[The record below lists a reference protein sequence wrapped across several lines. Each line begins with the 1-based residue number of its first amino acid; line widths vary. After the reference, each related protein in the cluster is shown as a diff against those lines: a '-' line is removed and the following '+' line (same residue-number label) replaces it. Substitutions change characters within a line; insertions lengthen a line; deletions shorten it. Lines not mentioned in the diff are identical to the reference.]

1 MGFFFV
7 DTKTYNKH
15 KDEVLALSQSIQIN
29 YVEYLPPEKRQPGLT
44 DAQIGEKLGLA
55 ERVVR
60 EIRCVGE
67 REYYPL
73 DEWERALEFK
83 EESCRSYARQGLSS
97 ATKKYVDRA
106 RAKKKS

>member
-1 MGFFFV
+1 MPTCSRQT
-7 DTKTYNKH
+7 D
-15 KDEVLALSQSIQIN
+15 

-44 DAQIGEKLGLA
+44 DGQIGEKLGLD

-83 EESCRSYARQGLSS
+83 EESPGERYGG
-97 ATKKYVDRA
+97 
-106 RAKKKS
+106 

>member
-1 MGFFFV
+1 MSFFFV

-15 KDEVLALSQSIQIN
+15 KDAVLALSQSIQIN
-29 YVEYLPPEKRQPGLT
+29 YVEHLPPEKRQPGFT
-44 DAQIGEKLGLA
+44 DAQIGEKLGLD

-67 REYYPL
+67 REYYPI
-73 DEWERALEFK
+73 DEWERAIEFK
-83 EESCRSYARQGLSS
+83 EERCRGYARQGMSS

-106 RAKKKS
+106 RANKK